1 VETQSPLALGQSPK
15 QEAVAASVVK
25 TIAVIGAGIM
35 GRGIAH
41 AAAIGGFH
49 TVLEDILPASLR
61 RAKDEIRAGLEK
73 GVEIGKV
80 TPEQAAKAL
89 TNIEFVSAPEE
100 AARVADLVIEAV
112 PEEMESK
119 IEIFTLLDKV
129 CRPGTIIASN
139 TSSLSITEI
148 ASVTYRA
155 SRCLGMHFFN
165 PVPKMKLLEIVRGL
179 ETDDACVATAVEVG
193 RRMGKEVIV
202 IKESPG
208 FITSRINAMIGNEA
222 FYMLQ
227 EGIASAADI
236 DKALKLGLNH
246 PMGPFEMIDLVGL
259 DTRLHI
265 LEYLHR
271 SLGEKY
277 RPAPLLVQYVKAGRL
292 GRKSGRGVYDYPS
305 QQPAA
310 PAVSEKAGEGPE
322 RKFRQ

>member
-1 VETQSPLALGQSPK
+1 
-15 QEAVAASVVK
+15 VAEIR

-41 AAAIGGFH
+41 AAALGGYR
-49 TVLEDILPASLR
+49 TILEDILPNTLR
-61 RAKDEIRAGLEK
+61 KAETEIRSNLDKA
-73 GVEIGKV
+73 VELGKV
-80 TPEQAAKAL
+80 TKSDADGAFSRVEYASSVEQAAR
-89 TNIEFVSAPEE
+89 E
-100 AARVADLVIEAV
+100 ADLVIEAV

-129 CRPGTIIASN
+129 CRPTTILASN
-139 TSSLSITEI
+139 TSSLSVTEI

-155 SRCLGMHFFN
+155 PKCVGMHFFN
-165 PVPKMKLLEIVRGL
+165 PVHKMKLLEIVRAL
-179 ETDDACVATAVEVG
+179 ETDDETIAASVEVG
-193 RRMGKEVIV
+193 QRMKKEVVV
-202 IKESPG
+202 IKEAPG

-227 EGIASAADI
+227 EGVATAQDI

-265 LEYLHR
+265 LEYLHK
-271 SLGEKY
+271 SLGEKF

-292 GRKSGRGVYDYPS
+292 GRKSGRGVYEYPD
-305 QQPAA
+305 QEPGRGAA
-310 PAVSEKAGEGPE
+310 EREKKQTA
-322 RKFRQ
+322 

>member
-1 VETQSPLALGQSPK
+1 
-15 QEAVAASVVK
+15 VAEIKA
-25 TIAVIGAGIM
+25 IAVIGAGIM

-41 AAAIGGFH
+41 VAALGGYR
-49 TVLEDILPASLR
+49 TILEDLIPAALR
-61 RAKDEIRAGLEK
+61 KAESEIRTNLDKAVELKKVSSGDAHAAFSRLEYAGS
-73 GVEIGKV
+73 V
-80 TPEQAAKAL
+80 
-89 TNIEFVSAPEE
+89 EE
-100 AARVADLVIEAV
+100 AAREADLVIEAV

-119 IEIFTLLDKV
+119 IEIFTLLDKI
-129 CRPGTIIASN
+129 CRPATILASN

-155 SRCLGMHFFN
+155 KKCLGMHFFN
-165 PVPKMKLLEIVRGL
+165 PVHKMKLLEVVRAL
-179 ETDDACVATAVEVG
+179 ETDDETIAAAADVG
-193 RRMGKEVIV
+193 RRMGKEVVV
-202 IKESPG
+202 IRESPG

-246 PMGPFEMIDLVGL
+246 PMGPFELVDLVGL

-271 SLGEKY
+271 TLGEKY

-292 GRKSGRGVYDYPS
+292 GKKSGRGVYQYP
-305 QQPAA
+305 AD
-310 PAVSEKAGEGPE
+310 
-322 RKFRQ
+322 